1 MMPYMF
7 IVIICMVLMYIW
19 PQLTLRLPNYLYGK

>member
-7 IVIICMVLMYIW
+7 IVIVCMVLMYIW
-19 PQLTLRLPNYLYGK
+19 SGITLWLPNYLYGN